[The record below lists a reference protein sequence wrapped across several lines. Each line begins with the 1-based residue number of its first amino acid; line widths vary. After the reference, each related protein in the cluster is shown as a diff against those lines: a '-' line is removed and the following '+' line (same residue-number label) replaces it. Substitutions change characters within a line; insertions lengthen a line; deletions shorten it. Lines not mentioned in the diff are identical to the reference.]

1 VLFLSLKK
9 EIIMKVIYADTLE
22 ELSVKSL
29 GLHHDHCEHF
39 YFGETIK
46 VPDIYELDIVGKKKF
61 CFIYEE
67 QVPNI

>member
-22 ELSVKSL
+22 ELGVKSL
-29 GLHHDHCEHF
+29 GLHHDHCYH
-39 YFGETIK
+39 YYYGETIK
-46 VPDIYELDIVGKKKF
+46 VPNAYKKYITGQKKV